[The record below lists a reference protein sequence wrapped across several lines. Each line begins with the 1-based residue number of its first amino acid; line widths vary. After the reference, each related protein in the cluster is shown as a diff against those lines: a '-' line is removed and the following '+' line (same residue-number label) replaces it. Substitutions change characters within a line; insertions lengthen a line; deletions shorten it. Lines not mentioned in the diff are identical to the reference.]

1 MNVRTLK
8 ADDFPGIDRAK
19 FEEWK
24 TLKAKENKSAAL
36 AMLAGLGAWK
46 WFEESKRMK
55 QLARELDMR
64 KRLRCKRKGLV
75 YQAPSSP
82 NDPE

>member
-1 MNVRTLK
+1 MNVRTLEV
-8 ADDFPGIDRAK
+8 ADFPGIDRAK

-24 TLKAKENKSAAL
+24 ALKAKENRSAAL

-46 WFEESKRMK
+46 WFEESKRMR

-64 KRLRCKRKGLV
+64 KRLRCKRKGLE
-75 YQAPSSP
+75 YRAPRSP
-82 NDPE
+82 NEPE